1 MQAEREVTVSKACRK
16 VAKRRPIFSGGRGP
30 LVCTSPKRVCTRVH
44 VCNMVP
50 NFIQNGIKMV
60 SVGPSGPK
68 LYEVGSKLA
77 PCWP

>member
-1 MQAEREVTVSKACRK
+1 MAEEGLLSVPR
-16 VAKRRPIFSGGRGP
+16 
-30 LVCTSPKRVCTRVH
+30 LNVCVHVYMCVRVCTCVYVCVR

-77 PCWP
+77 PC